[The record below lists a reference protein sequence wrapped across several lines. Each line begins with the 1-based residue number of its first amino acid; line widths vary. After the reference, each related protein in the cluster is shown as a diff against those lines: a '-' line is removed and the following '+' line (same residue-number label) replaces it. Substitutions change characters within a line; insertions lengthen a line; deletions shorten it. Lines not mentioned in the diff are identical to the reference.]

1 MKHKTVFVILSW
13 LSVSAFLMCQVLAQ
27 GPPAGQTQGVA
38 AQTPQCMPPAQSAAQ
53 AEGARVP
60 EAAGQ
65 GRGPGAQQAPRN
77 LTITAIPGVVAAGE
91 KWTKVWQAAGNSADG
106 ILPDKDGGVLVAQED
121 YDTVLKIGENG
132 KASVSVANAKGV
144 GSLSMDRQ
152 GRLYGA
158 HRTERRGSTKP
169 DHESIVNAITLL
181 VPERMT
187 IADKWADGTP
197 LTVRPND
204 LLADGTGGAYFTVG
218 CLYYANPK
226 GVTVVADN
234 IRTNGIAFS
243 PDDKTLYVTN
253 GGTLVAFD
261 VEGPGTLTN
270 RRDFAMLLPGST
282 GDGTAVD
289 SEGRLYVSS
298 NPGVQVFDKT
308 GNYLGVIPTPRGV
321 ISVAFAGRGKKTL
334 YIVGSGADDGN
345 GQPIRQ
351 GPQQTAATIYKLPVI
366 AQGLNGRAK

>member
-1 MKHKTVFVILSW
+1 MNPKAGFQLSSSHFVLIL
-13 LSVSAFLMCQVLAQ
+13 LLCAPLTQAQ
-27 GPPAGQTQGVA
+27 NIASQAPPCIPSPQAGA
-38 AQTPQCMPPAQSAAQ
+38 ARAL
-53 AEGARVP
+53 GII
-60 EAAGQ
+60 GQ
-65 GRGPGAQQAPRN
+65 NQLPPRN
-77 LTITAIPGVVAAGE
+77 LTITPIPGVVTSGAS
-91 KWTKVWQAAGNSADG
+91 WTKVWQAAGNSADG
-106 ILPDKDGGVLVAQED
+106 ILPDKDGSVLVAQED
-121 YDTVLKIGENG
+121 YDTVLKIDENG
-132 KASVSVANAKGV
+132 KASVVVENAKGI
-144 GSLSMDRQ
+144 GSLSMDRH

-158 HRTERRGSTKP
+158 HRTERPGSTKP
-169 DHESIVNAITLL
+169 DRDAIVNAITLL
-181 VPERMT
+181 IPERKT
-187 IADKWADGTP
+187 IADKWVDGTP

-218 CLYYANPK
+218 CLYYASPK
-226 GVTVVADN
+226 GVTVLADN

-253 GGTLVAFD
+253 GGSLVAFD

-298 NPGVQVFDKT
+298 NAGVQVFDKT
-308 GNYLGVIPTPRGV
+308 GKYLGVIATPRDV
-321 ISVAFAGRGKKTL
+321 ISVAFAGPDKKTL
-334 YIVGSGADDGN
+334 YMVGGGAEDEN

-366 AQGLNGRAK
+366 SQGLKDRAK